1 MTIIFRQFI
10 GVNKAEPD
18 QKDYFDHLDPYL
30 ISTSIKVV
38 DSFRIFF
45 RKQGLILSELF

>member
-1 MTIIFRQFI
+1 MTMIFRQFI

-18 QKDYFDHLDPYL
+18 QKDYFDYFDPYL

-38 DSFRIFF
+38 NSFRIFF
-45 RKQGLILSELF
+45 ENRV